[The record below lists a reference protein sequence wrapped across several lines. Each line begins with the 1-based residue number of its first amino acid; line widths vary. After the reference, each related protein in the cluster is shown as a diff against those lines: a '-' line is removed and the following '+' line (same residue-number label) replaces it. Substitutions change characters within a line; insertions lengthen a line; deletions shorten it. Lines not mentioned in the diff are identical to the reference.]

1 MPRYRIFYLKES
13 QRRHFQQAPP
23 GQGPA
28 KLKMKDYEPAGEI
41 EAASPYAAWKQL
53 REGEGERRAIQ
64 VGDALESDTGTLVV
78 CKYVGFEE
86 TQWFVPEP
94 SEASAATPSAT
105 PPEGPET
112 H

>member
-13 QRRHFQQAPP
+13 QRRHFQQAAP
-23 GQGPA
+23 GQGPP
-28 KLKMKDYEPAGEI
+28 KLKMKDYEPGGEI
-41 EAASPYAAWKQL
+41 EAVSPYAVWKTL
-53 REGEGERRAIQ
+53 REGVGEQRAIQ
-64 VGDALESDTGTLVV
+64 VGDALESDTGALVV

-94 SEASAATPSAT
+94 ETPPASPSAP
-105 PPEGPET
+105 PPENPET